1 METILVTGG
10 AGFIGSHVCVELI
23 EAGFRVVV
31 IDNFV
36 NSTPEALE
44 RIESITG
51 ERVHFM
57 DVDMM
62 DLDSLDE
69 VFLTYTIDAV
79 IHLAGLK
86 AVGESV
92 TDPLQYYRYNLT
104 PLLHLCECIEKHHV
118 HRLVFSSSATVYGPP
133 QHVPIPETHP
143 VKTENP
149 YGRTK
154 HMSEQILK
162 DFQRSYFP
170 VKIVI
175 LRYFNP
181 VGAHQSGLIG
191 EKPTGVPNNIMPYI
205 TEVAIG
211 RLPVLHIFGDDYPT
225 RDGTCIRD
233 FVHITDLANGHVKG
247 IEATERMDPGV
258 AVYNLGTGKGTTVKE
273 LLHTF
278 EHVTQT
284 TIPFTIADRRSG
296 DVAVS
301 YADVRAAERELGWKS
316 TKGIEDMCK
325 DAWRWQHLN
334 PTGYVKR

>member
-10 AGFIGSHVCVELI
+10 AGFIGSHVCVELV

-36 NSTPEALE
+36 NSTPEALD
-44 RIESITG
+44 RIASITG

-57 DVDMM
+57 EVDMT
-62 DLDSLDE
+62 DSGSLDE
-69 VFLTYTIDAV
+69 VFLTYSIDAV

-86 AVGESV
+86 AVGDSV
-92 TDPLQYYRYNLT
+92 INPLRYYLNNLSS
-104 PLLHLCECIEKHHV
+104 LLHLCECMQKYHV

-133 QHVPIPETHP
+133 QHVPIKETHP
-143 VKTENP
+143 VQTENP

-154 HMSEQILK
+154 HMSEQILR

-170 VKIVI
+170 MKIVI

-181 VGAHQSGLIG
+181 IGAHPSGLIG
-191 EKPTGVPNNIMPYI
+191 ENPTGVPNNIMPYM

-211 RLPVLHIFGDDYPT
+211 KLPVLQVFGNDYPT

-233 FVHITDLANGHVKG
+233 YVHITDLAKGHVKG
-247 IEATERMDPGV
+247 IEAIDSMEPSV
-258 AVYNLGTGKGTTVKE
+258 AVYNLGTGEGTTVKE

-278 EHVTQT
+278 EHVTET
-284 TIPFTIADRRSG
+284 KIPFTITDRRPG

-301 YADVRAAERELGWKS
+301 YADVRAAERELGWKA
-316 TKGIEDMCK
+316 TKGIEDMCR
-325 DAWRWQHLN
+325 DAWRWQHRN
-334 PTGYVKR
+334 PAGYVKN